1 MREHIIRERHELSA
15 VSTCL
20 HVTWSCQLL
29 SSASKLLALEH
40 PSRLQIP
47 AGAEKCMCSI
57 QKLTPAWYIT
67 YVLISILISKSMPFP
82 KSRVGR
88 VLVSDGARSQ
98 RQLHSSR
105 CGPVQCGAHA
115 SSTKIVFFQ
124 SRTACACLEF
134 RLAQSTDYH
143 VFMAVIRRAL
153 RSFKTVKGFGKRS
166 ATPHSAQNNMTQRV
180 PRPPTK
186 K

>member
-47 AGAEKCMCSI
+47 ARAEKCMCSI
-57 QKLTPAWYIT
+57 QKFTPAWYIT
-67 YVLISILISKSMPFP
+67 YVLTSRLISKSMPFP

-88 VLVSDGARSQ
+88 VWVSDGARSQ
-98 RQLHSSR
+98 
-105 CGPVQCGAHA
+105 G
-115 SSTKIVFFQ
+115 SSTALGVVRCNAVHMHLRLKSCPF
-124 SRTACACLEF
+124 SLA
-134 RLAQSTDYH
+134 RLA
-143 VFMAVIRRAL
+143 RAWNLGWHSL
-153 RSFKTVKGFGKRS
+153 RITTFLWL
-166 ATPHSAQNNMTQRV
+166 
-180 PRPPTK
+180 
-186 K
+186 